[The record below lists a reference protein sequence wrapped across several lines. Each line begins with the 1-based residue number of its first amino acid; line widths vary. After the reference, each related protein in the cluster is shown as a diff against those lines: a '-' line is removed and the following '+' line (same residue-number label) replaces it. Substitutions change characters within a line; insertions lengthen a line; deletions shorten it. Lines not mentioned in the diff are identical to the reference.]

1 MTKENRELLLKE
13 IGARLQYGVKI
24 LHETWNYEW
33 DQELSLLCRVTGIDE
48 KFVYYKV
55 IDEQTG
61 EEYKDDKTVVSL
73 FDDKL
78 FLRPMSSMTEEE
90 RNKWTSLMR
99 KEYREAYPNS
109 AIDTSYYEYFPT
121 PESFDYLIE
130 NMFDY
135 RGLIP
140 KGLALEAREGMY
152 K

>member
-48 KFVYYKV
+48 DFVYYKV
-55 IDEQTG
+55 IDEHTG
-61 EEYKDDKTVVSL
+61 EEYKEDKTVVSL

-78 FLRPMSSMTEEE
+78 FLRPMSSMTDDEKKEFEEI
-90 RNKWTSLMR
+90 KQ
-99 KEYREAYPNS
+99 
-109 AIDTSYYEYFPT
+109 SYH
-121 PESFDYLIE
+121 FDEDGYILQDWL
-130 NMFDY
+130 NANHFDY

-140 KGLALEAREGMY
+140 KGLALEAKEGMY
-152 K
+152 KL

>member
-1 MTKENRELLLKE
+1 MTKEKRELLLKE

-48 KFVYYKV
+48 NFVYYKV
-55 IDEQTG
+55 IDTQTG
-61 EEYKDDKTVVSL
+61 EEYREDKTVVSL

-90 RNKWTSLMR
+90 KKEFQEIKLSYHFDEDSYILFDWLNK
-99 KEYREAYPNS
+99 KG
-109 AIDTSYYEYFPT
+109 
-121 PESFDYLIE
+121 
-130 NMFDY
+130 FDY

-140 KGLALEAREGMY
+140 QGLALVALEGMY